1 MTLTVG
7 SLFSG
12 IGGFDLGFEKAGMEI
27 RWQVEIDEFCQK
39 VLKKHWPNVERFD
52 DIKNIQELP
61 YVDLICGGFP
71 CQPVST
77 CGRHKGDEDE
87 RWLWPEFYRIVCMV
101 KPEWIVVENA
111 AGLLSAKN
119 GQLFGGILA
128 NLAQSGYDAE
138 WQVFS
143 ASQFGLPHIRKRLF
157 LVAYSNSKRLHKN
170 IFSKKSYLQYDKERY
185 KLSNDSSIYIDVFK
199 RSYPNISDY
208 IREANGISSKLDKF
222 RKERIKSLGNSI
234 VPTIVEYIGKSIIN
248 STNDY

>member
-39 VLKKHWPNVERFD
+39 VLEQHWPNVERFD
-52 DIKNIQELP
+52 DIKNIQKLP

-101 KPEWIVVENA
+101 KPKWIVVENVV
-111 AGLLSAKN
+111 GLLSAKN
-119 GQLFGGILA
+119 GQLFGGILRD
-128 NLAQSGYDAE
+128 LAQSGYDAE

-157 LVAYSNSKRLHKN
+157 LVAYSDSERIYKN
-170 IFSKKSYLQYDKERY
+170 IYSEKIYSQYDRKRQTI
-185 KLSNDSSIYIDVFK
+185 SNIPFIYIDMFK
-199 RSYPNISDY
+199 CSYPDISNY
-208 IREANGISSKLDKF
+208 IREANGISSELDEF
-222 RKERIKSLGNSI
+222 RKERIKSIGNSI
-234 VPTIVEYIGKSIIN
+234 VPTIAEYIGKSIIN

>member
-39 VLKKHWPNVERFD
+39 VLEQHWPNVERFD

-101 KPEWIVVENA
+101 KPKWIVVENVI
-111 AGLLSAKN
+111 GLLSAKN

-128 NLAQSGYDAE
+128 NLAQIGYNAE
-138 WQVFS
+138 WQVLR
-143 ASQFGLPHIRKRLF
+143 AS
-157 LVAYSNSKRLHKN
+157 
-170 IFSKKSYLQYDKERY
+170 D
-185 KLSNDSSIYIDVFK
+185 
-199 RSYPNISDY
+199 
-208 IREANGISSKLDKF
+208 
-222 RKERIKSLGNSI
+222 LGA
-234 VPTIVEYIGKSIIN
+234 
-248 STNDY
+248 